1 MLSEVIDGIYENGHV
16 LIDTLTDCETNYKGV
31 ISYVLLAFN
40 NRGYVVDGFALHREL
55 R

>member
-1 MLSEVIDGIYENGHV
+1 VLSEVIDGIYENGYV
-16 LIDTLTDCETNYKGV
+16 LIDTLTDYEFNYKGV
-31 ISYVLLAFN
+31 ITFALLAFN